1 LFADSQFSSNFV
13 SEKSSIKINITM
25 EQCWNDTD
33 EDKTEVLEENPVIV
47 IVFSLQISD
56 GLRWN

>member
-1 LFADSQFSSNFV
+1 
-13 SEKSSIKINITM
+13 M